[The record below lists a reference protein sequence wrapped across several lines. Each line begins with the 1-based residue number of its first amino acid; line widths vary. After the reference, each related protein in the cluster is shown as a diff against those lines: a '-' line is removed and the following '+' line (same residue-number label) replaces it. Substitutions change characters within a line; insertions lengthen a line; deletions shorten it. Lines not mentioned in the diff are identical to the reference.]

1 MLLTHLLSL
10 GALAHAFAS
19 SQKLHV
25 PLWQTL
31 PPTPALPSPVNNKTT
46 PINGVQLWMQE
57 YNKDVG
63 GIPIVFDHGGLGYS
77 AYFGSVISRLVHRN
91 HYVIALDRRGHGRS
105 TFNKDDVFTYDGF
118 AEDIDAQLK
127 AAGIHRYNVVGWS
140 DGAVT
145 TLSALT
151 DPVKAK
157 FINKAFIFGA
167 SANPQETNATFSSTS
182 IFSEFV
188 SRCRTEYAQLQPGA
202 DFAVF
207 GSKVAT
213 MEATLPQMTD
223 KQLGRID
230 GSRVMIVG
238 AEHEEA
244 VNLGVPERLHSVI
257 KGSAI
262 RILTGVSHFAPL
274 QDPDQ
279 FTAAVEEFFSL

>member
-1 MLLTHLLSL
+1 MLLKHLLSL
-10 GALAHAFAS
+10 GALAHGVVS
-19 SQKLHV
+19 GQKL

-31 PPTPALPSPVNNKTT
+31 PPTPDLPSPISLKTT

-57 YNKDVG
+57 YNKEVG

-77 AYFGSVISRLVHRN
+77 AYFGSVISRLVDRK

-105 TFNKDDVFTYDGF
+105 TFNKDDVFTYDKF
-118 AEDIDAQLK
+118 AADIDAQLK
-127 AAGIHRYNVVGWS
+127 AAGIHKYNVVGWS
-140 DGAVT
+140 DGAIT
-145 TLSALT
+145 TLSALMN
-151 DPVKAK
+151 PSQAK

-167 SANPQETNATFSSTS
+167 SATPQETNATFSSTS
-182 IFSEFV
+182 IFAEFV
-188 SRCRTEYAQLQPGA
+188 SRCRTEYAQLQPNA
-202 DFAVF
+202 DFTTF
-207 GSKVAT
+207 GGKVAT

-223 KQLGRID
+223 KQLGTID
-230 GSRVMIVG
+230 GSRVIIVG

-244 VNLGVPERLHSVI
+244 VNLGVPQRLHSVI

-279 FTAAVEEFFSL
+279 FTAAVEEFFLL